1 MQKDTTQ
8 KELEAYNDVFADICN
23 VAVFGGKE
31 VLKEEDL
38 VPLPTES
45 YTRNTDGTTRQG
57 FRDVRKA
64 DRRNGR
70 YHLIIGLENQTGVD
84 YTMPERVMGY
94 EYASYE
100 EQIKVLMAKNRTEKK
115 PAVTKRLHE
124 EQRLAPVVT
133 TVIYWGEK
141 EWTGPRCLHDMLEFP
156 PEMEKEIRPFVADY
170 PIHLL
175 EMAALPEE
183 VRSSFQSD
191 FRILAEYA
199 ASRENAEKWERF
211 METYQKAIVHPEELL
226 DTLSALSG
234 DSRYT
239 EVKEKVIEKECGEE
253 KGEVRMC
260 EVAEKLEQRGIQ
272 KGIQQGIQ
280 QGIQEGIREG
290 VRRTMEI
297 CLELGIAKEQVIDK
311 VMEKYALSREDAE
324 KEMERCWG

>member
-23 VAVFGGKE
+23 VAVFGGRE

-45 YTRNTDGTTRQG
+45 YTRNTYGTTRQG

-64 DRRNGR
+64 DKRNGR

-100 EQIKVLMAKNRTEKK
+100 EQIKILMAKNRAEKK
-115 PAVTKRLHE
+115 PAVTKRLHVD
-124 EQRLAPVVT
+124 QKLAPVIT
-133 TVIYWGEK
+133 TVIHWGEK
-141 EWTGPRCLHDMLEFP
+141 EWPGPRCLHDMLEFP
-156 PEMEKEIRPFVADY
+156 PETEQQIRPLVADY
-170 PIHLL
+170 PIHIL
-175 EMAALPEE
+175 EMSTLPEE
-183 VRSSFQSD
+183 VRNRFRSD

-199 ASRENAEKWERF
+199 ASRGNMEQWEKF
-211 METYQKAIVHPEELL
+211 VETYQKGIVHPEELL

-234 DSRYT
+234 DPRY
-239 EVKEKVIEKECGEE
+239 EAVKEKIIEEE
-253 KGEVRMC
+253 SKGKKGEIKMC
-260 EVAEKLEQRGIQ
+260 EFAEKMEQRGIQ
-272 KGIQQGIQ
+272 KGIR

-290 VRRTMEI
+290 VRKTMEI

-324 KEMERCWG
+324 KEMERC

>member
-64 DRRNGR
+64 DKRNGR

-100 EQIKVLMAKNRTEKK
+100 EQIKILMAKNRAEKK
-115 PAVTKRLHE
+115 PAVTKRLHVD
-124 EQRLAPVVT
+124 QKLAPVIT
-133 TVIYWGEK
+133 TVIHWGEK
-141 EWTGPRCLHDMLEFP
+141 EWPGPRCLHDMLEFP
-156 PEMEKEIRPFVADY
+156 PEMEKEIRSFVADH

-175 EMAALPEE
+175 EMTTLPEE

-199 ASRENAEKWERF
+199 ASRENAEQWECF

-234 DSRYT
+234 DSRYK
-239 EVKEKVIEKECGEE
+239 EVKEKVIEKKCGEE

-280 QGIQEGIREG
+280 EG

-297 CLELGIAKEQVIDK
+297 CLELGIAKEQVVDK
-311 VMEKYALSREDAE
+311 VMEKYAMSREDAE
-324 KEMERCWG
+324 KEMERCWR

>member
-199 ASRENAEKWERF
+199 ASRENAEQWERF
-211 METYQKAIVHPEELL
+211 METYQKGIVHPEELL

-272 KGIQQGIQ
+272 KGIQK
-280 QGIQEGIREG
+280 GIQEGM
-290 VRRTMEI
+290 RRTMEI
-297 CLELGIAKEQVIDK
+297 CLEFGISKEQVIDK

-324 KEMERCWG
+324 EEMERCWR